1 MAAAGELTGK
11 VALVT
16 GGAGGVG
23 SAVVGLLA
31 QRGATVY
38 LNCFHSFAA
47 GRKQAEQLTAA
58 GHDVRVLRG
67 SVGKPDH
74 VERMIAEIAATSG
87 RLDVLV
93 NNAAL
98 GLFGSAATLT
108 EDDIDR
114 TWNINVKGPL
124 RCSQAARQLMA
135 AAGGGSIVNLSS
147 IGSTRVL
154 RDYLAIGLSKAALES
169 LTRYLAVEFA
179 PEGIRVNT
187 ASGGLLDTP
196 GARMFP
202 DSNGFAAVMAD
213 RTPFGRLG
221 QADEIAEVVG
231 FLASD
236 RSVWMTGQTVTADG
250 GLGLPLG
257 TFGRGGQEPA
267 AAPADSPGA
276 APSATA
282 PADPGPG
289 PALGHDP
296 IVVVGMGLAAPGVNS
311 PDEFW
316 QALCDGPALFSEA
329 APDRWQTSAFA
340 PGRRDVPDKGYQPVS
355 GIIADFR
362 PHYRLAAEP
371 DADRDF
377 NTVWLRHS
385 LFQALESVTRR
396 ADDRFSMSVGLTCDG
411 SQHRGEHFLVE
422 SVLLALTESGT
433 MTEDQLRTVKDALL
447 KRFPRAAS
455 TRTLPHDI
463 AADAIEGILPAA
475 TPVFVVD
482 TACSSSLYALDRAV
496 RDLRDGRADIAVC
509 GGSHAQRVAN
519 MVAFAQLGGLS
530 PTGEVRA
537 LDETSDGV
545 LFADGAGILVLKRLS
560 RAVADGDHI
569 HGIISGVG
577 LSTDGK
583 GKAINEPS
591 TPGQVAAARRAL
603 ADAGVEAGDVGLVI
617 AHATGTP
624 AGDTAELLGIAEVY
638 TGQHPVPVVANKSII
653 GHTGWAAGAL
663 SLIHLLLTMRH
674 GHIPAQ
680 PRFTKLRD
688 KVAEQAAHLTVPR
701 EPMAWP
707 RPLEPGNVDGPRIG
721 AVSGFGFGGTNAT
734 VIVSEY
740 LPQHAIP
747 TPPER
752 PDHSGDAP
760 VIVGWSKC
768 EPDGLDYGEQFPMP
782 PLESVRMPPKLV
794 RSLDRSQL
802 LAIQAVHALPAQVL
816 EFCSAH
822 RDTTGVIVGFM
833 GQTQAMG
840 DIVLRTHLDDIADV
854 LAAEP
859 IPGLPRFLEEF
870 RQAVQTSTA
879 PLSADSYPGAMPNL
893 IASRIC
899 NYFDLRGLN
908 LLVDTG
914 ETALLQVFQTAEDY
928 LRSGDLDLALVA
940 GMSANATPAW
950 SSEVRGDD
958 ARPVAEGAYL
968 FAVTRESVA
977 RAAGLDILTRMET
990 SIGEPA

>member
-1 MAAAGELTGK
+1 MAAAGELAGK

-31 QRGATVY
+31 ERGATVY
-38 LNCFHSFAA
+38 LNCFHSFAT
-47 GRKQAEQLTAA
+47 GKQQAEQLTAA

-74 VERMIAEIAATSG
+74 VERMIAEIRASSG

-98 GLFGSAATLT
+98 GLFGNSATLT
-108 EDDIDR
+108 EKDIDR
-114 TWNINVKGPL
+114 TWDINVKGPL
-124 RCSQAARQLMA
+124 RCSQAARELMA
-135 AAGGGSIVNLSS
+135 TGGGGSIVNLSS
-147 IGSTRVL
+147 VGSTRVL
-154 RDYLAIGLSKAALES
+154 SDYLAIGLSKAALES

-179 PEGIRVNT
+179 ADCIRVNT

-202 DSNGFAAVMAD
+202 DSNGFAAAMAD

-221 QADEIAEVVG
+221 QAAEIAEVVG

-257 TFGRGGQEPA
+257 KMSPGGRES
-267 AAPADSPGA
+267 ADSPDLTS
-276 APSATA
+276 APRTA
-282 PADPGPG
+282 STTTEPDLTPEAGD
-289 PALGHDP
+289 DP
-296 IVVVGMGLAAPGVNS
+296 IVVVGMGMAAPGVNS
-311 PDEFW
+311 PEEFW

-329 APDRWQTSAFA
+329 TPDRWQTSAFT

-362 PHYRLAAEP
+362 PHPRLAAEP
-371 DADRDF
+371 DAERDF
-377 NTVWLRHS
+377 NTLWLRHS
-385 LFQALESVTRR
+385 LFQAMEAVTRR
-396 ADDRFSMSVGLTCDG
+396 DEDRFTMSVGLTCDG
-411 SQHRGEHFLVE
+411 SQHRSEHFLVE

-433 MTEDQLRTVKDALL
+433 MTAEQLATVKTALL
-447 KRFPRAAS
+447 NRFPRAIS

-463 AADAIEGILPAA
+463 ASDAIEGVLPAT

-482 TACSSSLYALDRAV
+482 TACSSSLYALHRAV
-496 RDLRDGRADIAVC
+496 RDLRENRADIAVC

-519 MVAFAQLGGLS
+519 MVAFAKLGGLS
-530 PTGEVRA
+530 PTGEVRS
-537 LDETSDGV
+537 LDESADGV
-545 LFADGAGILVLKRLS
+545 LFADGAGLLVLKRLS
-560 RAVADGDHI
+560 RALADGDTV
-569 HGIISGVG
+569 HGVISGIG
-577 LSTDGK
+577 LSADGK
-583 GKAINEPS
+583 GKAINAPS
-591 TPGQVAAARRAL
+591 TAGQVAAARRAL
-603 ADAGVEAGDVGLVI
+603 TDSGLEARDIGLVI
-617 AHATGTP
+617 AHATGTI

-638 TGQHPVPVVANKSII
+638 SGERPVPVVANKAII

-663 SLIHLLLTMRH
+663 SIIHLLLTMRH
-674 GHIPAQ
+674 GRIPAQ
-680 PRFTKLRD
+680 PRFTRMRAE
-688 KVAEQAAHLTVPR
+688 VAEKAPHLVVPR
-701 EPMAWP
+701 ESMPWP
-707 RPLEPGNVDGPRIG
+707 RPTGKQQLEGQRHG

-734 VIVSEY
+734 VVVSEY
-740 LPQHAIP
+740 IPRTTPP
-747 TPPER
+747 TPPAR
-752 PDHSGDAP
+752 PDHADDHL
-760 VIVGWSKC
+760 VIVGWSKR
-768 EPDGLDYGEQFPMP
+768 EPDGLDFGEQFPP
-782 PLESVRMPPKLV
+782 PPFESVRMPPQLV

-802 LAIQAVHALPAQVL
+802 LAIQCVQALPEQVL
-816 EFCSAH
+816 QFCAEH

-840 DIVLRTHLDDIADV
+840 GIVLRTHMDDIADV

-859 IPGLPRFLEEF
+859 IPGIPRFLEEF
-870 RQAVQTSTA
+870 RQAVEASA
-879 PLSADSYPGAMPNL
+879 PPLSADSYPGSMPNL

-940 GMSANATPAW
+940 GMSANAVPAW
-950 SSEVRGDD
+950 SSEVAADP
-958 ARPVAEGAYL
+958 ARPLAEGAYL
-968 FAVTRESVA
+968 FAVTRETVA
-977 RAAGLDILTRMET
+977 RSAGLDILARLET
-990 SIGEPA
+990 SIGAPA

>member
-1 MAAAGELTGK
+1 MAASGELSGK

-31 QRGATVY
+31 RRGATVY

-47 GRKQAEQLTAA
+47 GKQQAEQLTAA

-74 VERMIAEIAATSG
+74 VERMIAEIGATSG

-124 RCSQAARQLMA
+124 RCSQAARALMTA
-135 AAGGGSIVNLSS
+135 SGGGSIVNLSS

-179 PEGIRVNT
+179 ADGIRVNT

-202 DSNGFAAVMAD
+202 DSTGFATTMAD

-236 RSVWMTGQTVTADG
+236 RSAWMTGQTVTADG

-257 TFGRGGQEPA
+257 AFGRGQEA
-267 AAPADSPGA
+267 AAPPEQTDAA
-276 APSATA
+276 APHAAAATA
-282 PADPGPG
+282 PDTASQ
-289 PALGHDP
+289 LGHDP

-316 QALCDGPALFSEA
+316 QVLCDGPALFSEA
-329 APDRWQTSAFA
+329 TPDRWQTSAFT

-355 GIIADFR
+355 GIIQDFR
-362 PHYRLAAEP
+362 PHPGLAAEP
-371 DADRDF
+371 DHGERDF
-377 NTVWLRHS
+377 NTLWLRHS
-385 LFQALESVTRR
+385 LYQALESVTRR
-396 ADDRFSMSVGLTCDG
+396 AEDRYTLSVGLTCDG

-422 SVLLALTESGT
+422 SVRLALTESGT

-447 KRFPRAAS
+447 KRFPRAVT

-463 AADAIEGILPAA
+463 AADAIDGILPAA

-496 RDLRDGRADIAVC
+496 RDLREGRTDIAVC

-530 PTGEVRA
+530 PTGEIRA

-560 RAVADGDHI
+560 RALADADQVLGV
-569 HGIISGVG
+569 ISGIG
-577 LSTDGK
+577 LSADGK
-583 GKAINEPS
+583 GKAINAPS

-603 ADAGVEAGDVGLVI
+603 ADSGIDAGDVGLVI

-624 AGDTAELLGIAEVY
+624 AGDNAELLGIAQVY
-638 TGQHPVPVVANKSII
+638 SGQRPVPVVANKSII

-680 PRFTKLRD
+680 PRFTRLRD
-688 KVAEQAAHLTVPR
+688 KVAEHASHLTVPR
-701 EPMAWP
+701 EPAAWP
-707 RPLEPGNVDGPRIG
+707 RPVGPGRVETPRIG

-740 LPQHAIP
+740 LPRHAFP
-747 TPPER
+747 APSER
-752 PDHSGDAP
+752 PDHSGDP
-760 VIVGWSKC
+760 LVIVGWSKC
-768 EPDGLDYGEQFPMP
+768 EPDDLDYGEQFPAP
-782 PLESVRMPPKLV
+782 PFESVRMPPRLV

-802 LAIQAVHALPAQVL
+802 LAIQCVHALPARVL
-816 EFCSAH
+816 DFCSGH

-840 DIVLRTHLDDIADV
+840 GIVLRTHLDDIADV
-854 LAAEP
+854 LAPEP
-859 IPGLPRFLEEF
+859 VPGIPRFLEEF
-870 RQAVQTSTA
+870 RQAVEAAA
-879 PLSADSYPGAMPNL
+879 PPLTADSYPGAMPNL

-914 ETALLQVFQTAEDY
+914 ETALLQVFQAAEDY

-940 GMSANATPAW
+940 GVSANATPAW
-950 SSEVRGDD
+950 ASEVRGDD
-958 ARPVAEGAYL
+958 DRPIAEGAYL
-968 FAVTRESVA
+968 FAVTRESLA
-977 RAAGLDILTRMET
+977 RTAGLDILTRLET